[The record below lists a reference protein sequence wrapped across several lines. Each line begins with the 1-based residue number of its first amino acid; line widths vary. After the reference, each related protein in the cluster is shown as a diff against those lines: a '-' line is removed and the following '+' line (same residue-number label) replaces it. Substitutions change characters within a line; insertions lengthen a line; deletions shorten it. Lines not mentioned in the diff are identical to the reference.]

1 MRTSGQIGVTIL
13 LVAGL
18 GAVTYEADVAAI
30 PPQPAAQSGGPSTV
44 SSFPSDIDPESRNRL
59 PIARREDLNDLGR
72 TLFDKVVDDVK
83 TGRSLAG
90 FQGPNGIVVHSPQ
103 IAETDLRKNDY
114 LRFESPLGRRHYE
127 VAILVVARELNHQ
140 FEWTAHEPAALKAG
154 VEPALIDIIKYKRP
168 LTGVQPK
175 DAALIRLGREVI
187 GRRAVQSSTLAE
199 ALRLFGRK
207 DLVDAVSI
215 MAHYAGIAVLLDAFN
230 QQLAPGQKPLLP
242 AL

>member
-1 MRTSGQIGVTIL
+1 MRTSGQVGVTIL
-13 LVAGL
+13 LVVGL

-30 PPQPAAQSGGPSTV
+30 PPHPAAQSGGPATV

-59 PIARREDLNDLGR
+59 PIARREELSNLGK

-90 FQGPNGIVVHSPQ
+90 FQGPNGIVLNSPQ
-103 IAETDLRKNDY
+103 IAELDLRKNDY

-127 VAILVVARELNHQ
+127 VAILVTARELNHQ

-154 VEPALIDIIKYKRP
+154 VDQALIDIIKYKRP

-175 DAALIRLGREVI
+175 DAALIQLGREVI
-187 GRRAVQSSTLAE
+187 GRRAVQPSTLAE
-199 ALRLFGRK
+199 ALKHFGRK
-207 DLVDAVSI
+207 DLVDAVST

-242 AL
+242 PL